1 MMMGK
6 KPIKYVLAPQTK
18 FYDSMGAN
26 WKPFLMFNHFSNI
39 RSKFCNTDIFGL
51 RFNNLEDIKNKISIF
66 DEKIDIKKKKA
77 VLIGNSTAFGEGAS
91 CDQKT
96 ISSFLSQMSD
106 YHFFNFCGRGF
117 SGYQEINNF
126 LLLANKINNLE
137 RIIIVSGLN
146 DSYLPYYVKDF
157 DDLQVPIYGYKTFQ
171 KAMKNSS
178 RGWKNKLFKLFLGKF
193 FREGINWSKVNT
205 LNWHE
210 ELYKKESKLNVVQKK
225 LTPDEHLKDIV
236 ERNFLIWATIA
247 NGMKI
252 KIDFMLQPVGSWC
265 NKKLSTQEEKLF
277 QEENN
282 SKKLQDIYQ
291 YVDKNKYELYK
302 DILKKSAK
310 KNNVNF
316 LDCNDIFSEKRFDNE
331 WLFINR
337 FHLTD
342 LANKYVAES
351 LVKKAF

>member
-1 MMMGK
+1 MIRK

-26 WKPFLMFNHFSNI
+26 WKPFVMFNHFSNI

-51 RFNNLEDIKNKISIF
+51 RFNNLEDNKSKISIF
-66 DEKIDIKKKKA
+66 DEKINIQKKRA

-126 LLLANKINNLE
+126 LLLADKINNLE
-137 RIIIVSGLN
+137 KIIIVSGLN

-157 DDLQVPIYGYKTFQ
+157 DDTQAPIFGYNTFL

-178 RGWKNKLFKLFLGKF
+178 RGWKNKLFKIFFGKF
-193 FREGINWSKVNT
+193 FAEGINWSKVNS
-205 LNWHE
+205 LNWHN
-210 ELYKKESKLNVVQKK
+210 ELFKKKKLNAVKKK
-225 LTPDEHLKDIV
+225 LTLEEQLINITD
-236 ERNFLIWATIA
+236 RNFLIWSIIA

-265 NKKLSTQEEKLF
+265 QKKLSTEEEKLF
-277 QEENN
+277 REENN
-282 SKKLQDIYQ
+282 SKELQKIYQ
-291 YVDKNKYELYK
+291 HVDKSKYELYK
-302 DILKKSAK
+302 DILKKSAE
-310 KNNVNF
+310 KNNINF
-316 LDCNDIFSEKRFDNE
+316 LDCNDIFNEKRFDKE
-331 WLFINR
+331 WLFLNR

-342 LANKYVAES
+342 LANKYIAEL
-351 LVKKAF
+351 LVKKVF